1 LDSTKESP
9 SISDHPLPVVSPAS
23 LDSTPPHIALINAA
37 AFLHACNMEG
47 SQCFRLDLSPATPKV
62 YDPDPTLDLNKIPKE
77 YHDFAD
83 VFSRTNADKLAEHRP
98 YDLKINLE
106 EGKTPPLG
114 TIYSLS
120 QVKIEALKKFVNKN
134 LAMGFIVPS
143 ESSHGA
149 PVLFVT
155 T

>member
-1 LDSTKESP
+1 MLLPDSSNESTP
-9 SISDHPLPVVSPAS
+9 FSDPSPAPDS
-23 LDSTPPHIALINAA
+23 LDLTPPHIALVNAS

-47 SQCFRLDLSPATPKV
+47 SQCFHLDLSPHTPKV

-83 VFSRTNADKLAEHRP
+83 VFSRVNANKLAEHRP

-106 EGKTPPLG
+106 EGKSPPLG
-114 TIYSLS
+114 TMYSLS
-120 QVKIEALKKFVNKN
+120 QIEIEALKKFVDEN

-143 ESSHGA
+143 DNSPGYFS
-149 PVLFVT
+149 
-155 T
+155 